1 MNDIRVVL
9 RLFDVS
15 PSINKFLMLSMKVLQ
30 GPLDGRT
37 SFVSRKL
44 HLGSNDCTPKARMAA
59 YKCGKVSVIA
69 HYINCNVYASSCLP
83 LVPLIPFT
91 LPRIS

>member
-59 YKCGKVSVIA
+59 YKCAKLA
-69 HYINCNVYASSCLP
+69 LLP
-83 LVPLIPFT
+83 IT
-91 LPRIS
+91 LTVMFMLLLACHWYH